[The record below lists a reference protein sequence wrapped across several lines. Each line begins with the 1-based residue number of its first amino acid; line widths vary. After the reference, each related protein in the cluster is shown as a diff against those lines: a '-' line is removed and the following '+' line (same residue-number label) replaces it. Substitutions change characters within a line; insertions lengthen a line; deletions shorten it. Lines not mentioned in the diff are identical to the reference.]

1 MRLPY
6 SPPSTPDQADGL
18 RRLFAHRR
26 LITIPLV
33 SNPHVAHGGVLIERL
48 CTAFALQGR
57 HTLVIDAAELANDP
71 GEAALF
77 DLQGCVEVLSDSVSY
92 LPAHGLPL
100 RHVDAQGSTARFLT
114 LAAEAAPHADVLLVH
129 ASASELCRLF
139 SRQTEPPRPLLL
151 ADDRPASV
159 THAYA
164 NMKLLVQ
171 RAGMAVHDL
180 LLGAAPQSPR
190 AERIAMQLATCAD
203 DFLGA
208 VLRDWVHI
216 DPGCDATDAPPPSL
230 QRWVLDRLGDRLG
243 ERPANVF
250 GGHFGEHAVSPTSLP
265 GGAGRVA
272 PVAARAHADRISLFP
287 EEGARSARQLAMP
300 QPEPHTAQTF

>member
-1 MRLPY
+1 MR
-6 SPPSTPDQADGL
+6 PPSSPSSAPDQADGL

-26 LITIPLV
+26 LVIIPLV

-57 HTLVIDAAELANDP
+57 HTLVIDAAERANDP

-92 LPAHGLPL
+92 LPAQSLPL
-100 RHVDAQGSTARFLT
+100 RHVDAQGSTAGFLT

-129 ASASELCRLF
+129 ANASELCRLF
-139 SRQTEPPRPLLL
+139 SRQAEPPRPLLL

-208 VLRDWVHI
+208 VLRDWIHI
-216 DPGCDATDAPPPSL
+216 DPECDATDAPPPSL
-230 QRWVLDRLGDRLG
+230 QRWVLDRLG
-243 ERPANVF
+243 ERPGARF
-250 GGHFGEHAVSPTSLP
+250 
-265 GGAGRVA
+265 GAGAAMFTKLHDSAAQPA
-272 PVAARAHADRISLFP
+272 PLAARSHADRASQALQVSL
-287 EEGARSARQLAMP
+287 RSAHLHSMP
-300 QPEPHTAQTF
+300 QSESHATQTS